1 MLEEADTMQGMEEHA
16 KETVINILQE
26 VTEDAVPVKKK

>member
-1 MLEEADTMQGMEEHA
+1 MQGMEEHA

>member
-1 MLEEADTMQGMEEHA
+1 MQGMEEHA
-16 KETVINILQE
+16 KETVIHILEE